1 MARTGGG
8 QRTLL
13 GVKGSATIF
22 GYASGA
28 AAAPA
33 ADTIRI
39 YVDMADGQEHRW
51 LEVRNKVFQLM
62 DRAREDNYGRP
73 VVTTRYYRAPIGGG
87 KDAIE
92 STTDPLDIVSG
103 DVAIGI
109 DTSLISADYGSVLFD
124 SGFKQLFEFLQE
136 WDL

>member
-13 GVKGSATIF
+13 GVKGSATVF
-22 GYASGA
+22 GFVSGA
-28 AAAPA
+28 ATAPA
-33 ADTIRI
+33 ADSIRI
-39 YVDMADGQEHRW
+39 YIDLADGQEHRW
-51 LEVRNKVFQLM
+51 LEVRNKVLQLM

-73 VVTTRYYRAPIGGG
+73 VATTRYYRTPLDGG

-92 STTDPLDIVSG
+92 STTNPLLIVSG

-109 DTSLISADYGSVLFD
+109 NTSLISANYGSLLFD